1 MHIYLMCKG
10 FIFKVEGIVIFVH
23 WNVFFLK
30 YSLRGKEKQFCSS
43 SSAKPNFGLSHIV
56 IK

>member
-30 YSLRGKEKQFCSS
+30 YSLRKEKQFCSS

>member
-10 FIFKVEGIVIFVH
+10 FSFKVVGIVIFVH

-30 YSLRGKEKQFCSS
+30 YGLRGKEKQFCSS
-43 SSAKPNFGLSHIV
+43 SSAKPNFGLSQIV